1 MLNFILGFIIG
12 ANVSLLIYAIILG
25 NKNDNKKIT

>member
-12 ANVSLLIYAIILG
+12 ANVSLLIYAIILS
-25 NKNDNKKIT
+25 NKNDNKK

>member
-12 ANVSLLIYAIILG
+12 ANVSLIIYAIILG
-25 NKNDNKKIT
+25 NKNAN